1 MVGGG
6 VRNLHEVDS
15 ERACGLRIRS
25 ARHRHRMSFQEEQKS
40 QDRVISELQQRVA
53 ELEAN
58 DRFRL
63 VVESAPNGI
72 ILASPEGVITMVNQR
87 AEELFGYSREE
98 FVGLRIDELVPTRYR
113 GHHAGL
119 RDSFHGD
126 PKTRAMGAGRDLY
139 AVGKHGKEFPVEIA
153 LTPIPEGGETYVLA
167 SIIDISQRKQSDEAL
182 LRYAEELERSNAE
195 LASFASV
202 ASHANKT
209 LTGLLRS
216 RGRLFAE
223 RSYDH
228 SYPHCWRCRTPL
240 IYKAVS
246 SWFVR
251 VTEIR
256 DRMLELNEEI
266 TWVPANVKD
275 GQFGKWLSNAR
286 DWSISRN
293 RYWGSPIPVWKSDNP
308 DFPRIDV
315 YGSLEE
321 LERDFGVKPTD
332 LHRPAIDELVRP
344 NPDDPSGKS
353 MMRRIPD
360 VLDVWFDS
368 GSMPFAQVHYPFEN
382 PDWFDSHNPAD
393 FIVEYIGQTR
403 GWFYTMHILAT
414 ALFDRPAF
422 KQVISHGIVLGS
434 DGQKMSKSLR
444 NYPDESI
451 QSP

>member
-167 SIIDISQRKQSDEAL
+167 SIIDITQRKQSDEAL

-202 ASHANKT
+202 ASHD
-209 LTGLLRS
+209 LQEPLRKI
-216 RGRLFAE
+216 RTMGERLRALCHHELDEKGRDYLD
-223 RSYDH
+223 RMV
-228 SYPHCWRCRTPL
+228 
-240 IYKAVS
+240 KAS
-246 SWFVR
+246 DNMHR
-251 VTEIR
+251 LIR
-256 DRMLELNEEI
+256 DLLSFSRVETKGRPFSNVDLNKSVAEAISMLELAIEESSSGI
-266 TWVPANVKD
+266 EVSGDLPTVTADEAQMMQLFQNLIGNAIKFRKMDANPVVRISAAPVKMGKRDGVELRVKD
-275 GQFGKWLSNAR
+275 NGIGFEEKYRDRIFEIFQRLHGKQQFEGTGIGL
-286 DWSISRN
+286 
-293 RYWGSPIPVWKSDNP
+293 
-308 DFPRIDV
+308 
-315 YGSLEE
+315 
-321 LERDFGVKPTD
+321 
-332 LHRPAIDELVRP
+332 AIC
-344 NPDDPSGKS
+344 KK
-353 MMRRIPD
+353 
-360 VLDVWFDS
+360 
-368 GSMPFAQVHYPFEN
+368 
-382 PDWFDSHNPAD
+382 
-393 FIVEYIGQTR
+393 IVERHDGTI
-403 GWFYTMHILAT
+403 T
-414 ALFDRPAF
+414 AFGRPGEGAEF
-422 KQVISHGIVLGS
+422 VVTLPLEQPKQREIS
-434 DGQKMSKSLR
+434 
-444 NYPDESI
+444 
-451 QSP
+451 QS